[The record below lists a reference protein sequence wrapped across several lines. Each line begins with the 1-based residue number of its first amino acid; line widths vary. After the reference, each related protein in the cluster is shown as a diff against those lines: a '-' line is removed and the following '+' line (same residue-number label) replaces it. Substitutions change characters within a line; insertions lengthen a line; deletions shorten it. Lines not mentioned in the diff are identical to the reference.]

1 MNRTMLKHASRCTFA
16 VATFAAMVSFSAL
29 SFSAAAQG
37 PQSEPWTKVPI
48 PALPAFHPHEPV
60 RIELKNGIVLFL
72 QPDHELPF
80 VSGSVTIPGGSR
92 SEPEDKAGLVD
103 LYSMTWRTSGSQK
116 MSGDQMDDFLAQH
129 AAHIETDGDVDS
141 TALAWDSLKTDSD
154 KVYDLAMDL
163 LFHPQFNAEKLQ
175 LAKQQEATGIVRRN
189 DDEGEIASR
198 EADRLVYGVHSPY
211 TRQPELATIASI
223 SLADFEQ
230 WHDRTLRG
238 RLIVSVSGDFD
249 PAAMEAKL
257 RATFESLPPVAPP
270 APRQDAFPGPTPG
283 VYFVNKDDVN
293 QSNVEIVGLGT
304 TRNNPDVP
312 ALAVMN
318 DILGG
323 GFGSRLIQTVRT
335 KLGLAYAVGGGL
347 GFEYDHPAPFR
358 VAVLTKSPSTVE
370 ATKATLAEISGL
382 TTRPFTQAELKR
394 GKDDLLNSFLFRY
407 DTRGKVLAE
416 RVQLEFYGYPANY
429 LDTYK
434 TGIEKVTIADLERVA
449 RKYIHPDKLAIL
461 VVGNGQEIKPGLDA
475 LDKGP
480 IHPID
485 ITIPMPRREEH
496 RAPAEKKP

>member
-16 VATFAAMVSFSAL
+16 VATLAAMVSFSAL
-29 SFSAAAQG
+29 SFSAAAQA
-37 PQSEPWTKVPI
+37 PQSQPWTKVPI

-80 VSGSVTIPGGSR
+80 VSGSVTIRGGSR

-103 LYSMTWRTSGSQK
+103 LYGMTWRTSGSQK

-141 TALAWDSLKTDSD
+141 TALAWDSLKADSD
-154 KVYDLAMDL
+154 TVYNLAMDL
-163 LFHPQFNAEKLQ
+163 LFHPQFNAAKLQ

-223 SLADFEQ
+223 SLADLEQ

-257 RATFESLPPVAPP
+257 RATFEGLPPVTQPT
-270 APRQDAFPGPTPG
+270 PRQDAFPGPTPG
-283 VYFVNKDDVN
+283 VYFINKEDVN
-293 QSNVEIVGLGT
+293 QSNVEIVGVGT

-347 GFEYDHPAPFR
+347 GFEY
-358 VAVLTKSPSTVE
+358 
-370 ATKATLAEISGL
+370 
-382 TTRPFTQAELKR
+382 
-394 GKDDLLNSFLFRY
+394 
-407 DTRGKVLAE
+407 
-416 RVQLEFYGYPANY
+416 
-429 LDTYK
+429 
-434 TGIEKVTIADLERVA
+434 
-449 RKYIHPDKLAIL
+449 
-461 VVGNGQEIKPGLDA
+461 
-475 LDKGP
+475 
-480 IHPID
+480 
-485 ITIPMPRREEH
+485 
-496 RAPAEKKP
+496 